1 MTWSRHV
8 SAEYANPSTHA
19 PRGPRVALAD
29 EVERPDARRR
39 VREVAELRVVVER
52 AHAEAVEEDDVL
64 RRARRVPGA
73 LEVHVVPAPEKSP
86 VAKAPRIVTGRRRAS
101 ESVDAVVDADAP
113 ERARAEDRRARRARR
128 GATGGAGRAEADA
141 MARASSDD
149 ARDGDG
155 TFARA
160 VRWWRARAIARGA
173 TNRAG
178 EEIGEPTKSPRFA
191 PAGGRASR
199 DLHFL
204 DMEKQC
210 TKKATAPRIICAR
223 VSSTTAPPR
232 WFWRLAARSTRSPS
246 PGTPRRAPTS
256 SRATLTRATNEDRR
270 SWVSLPAAAA
280 GIRSACRDD
289 RVRHPPPPTRADS
302 S

>member
-1 MTWSRHV
+1 M
-8 SAEYANPSTHA
+8 
-19 PRGPRVALAD
+19 
-29 EVERPDARRR
+29 
-39 VREVAELRVVVER
+39 
-52 AHAEAVEEDDVL
+52 
-64 RRARRVPGA
+64 
-73 LEVHVVPAPEKSP
+73 
-86 VAKAPRIVTGRRRAS
+86 
-101 ESVDAVVDADAP
+101 DADAP

-128 GATGGAGRAEADA
+128 GRRG
-141 MARASSDD
+141 
-149 ARDGDG
+149 ARDAPRPTPWRERRVTTPATETALSRERCGG
-155 TFARA
+155 GERA
-160 VRWWRARAIARGA
+160 AIARGA

-302 S
+302 RMATTVFEPGVTRRNCRPRRARARRDARAGRARGFSRAHRAAPIASAIARSRGARRAPVRFARPDPRPSSVVGLTARARLEFNTPSSSPPRRALP